1 MGLNESGLPAAAS
14 PAAAGTRSAADITVI
29 GLAQWGRSMP
39 ARTNHFQGVMGIRE
53 RRTFT
58 RVHLLRED
66 ADLGTGIP
74 AADRAWAVEQCVV
87 PALSIAPGEW
97 DVREIQEL
105 TQGIGVLIL
114 DGLLLRR
121 VGVDGRFGG
130 ELVGEGDLLRPW
142 HGEDV
147 DSTLPYSTGWRAL
160 SRTRL
165 AVLDGRATARLCRYP
180 PVIGA
185 ITGRALERARRLA
198 LMMAII
204 HHPRIDV
211 RLHMLF
217 WHLADR
223 WGRVE
228 RGGVRLPLPLT
239 HQLLGQLISAERPSV
254 SHALARLSQSDLI
267 TGHGNEWHLHGSL
280 DEGLPE
286 LIPSAHAR
294 TDHIIAEVSSFRV
307 APAQV

>member
-1 MGLNESGLPAAAS
+1 
-14 PAAAGTRSAADITVI
+14 
-29 GLAQWGRSMP
+29 
-39 ARTNHFQGVMGIRE
+39 
-53 RRTFT
+53 
-58 RVHLLRED
+58 LRED
-66 ADLGTGIP
+66 PDLGTGIP
-74 AADRAWAVEQCVV
+74 DSDRNWAVEQCVV
-87 PALSIAPGEW
+87 PALSIAPGDW
-97 DVREIQEL
+97 DLRDIQDL

-142 HGEDV
+142 EGEDV

-165 AVLDGRATARLCRYP
+165 AVLDGRATARMCRYP
-180 PVIGA
+180 TMIGA

-223 WGRVE
+223 WGRVG
-228 RGGVRLPLPLT
+228 RDGVILEMGLSHTVLAD
-239 HQLLGQLISAERPSV
+239 LIAAQRPSV
-254 SHALARLSQSDLI
+254 
-267 TGHGNEWHLHGSL
+267 TGSL
-280 DEGLPE
+280 KKLSESGLIESTDRGWVLTGEPPGE
-286 LIPSAHAR
+286 LLQIQKVSVP
-294 TDHIIAEVSSFRV
+294 DAE
-307 APAQV
+307 PAQSPTREVAGG

>member
-223 WGRVE
+223 WGRVG
-228 RGGVRLPLPLT
+228 RDGVILEMGLSHTVLSD
-239 HQLLGQLISAERPSV
+239 LIAAQRPSV
-254 SHALARLSQSDLI
+254 
-267 TGHGNEWHLHGSL
+267 TGSL
-280 DEGLPE
+280 KKLTESGLIEPTDRGWILTGEPPGELLEIQTVSVPAGHAPE
-286 LIPSAHAR
+286 PPSREAA
-294 TDHIIAEVSSFRV
+294 DG
-307 APAQV
+307 